1 MKRTAL
7 LAIVAGLL
15 PALAQAATRVASDSN
30 CPSAEAISQRLL
42 GLVAAGGPTAASARV
57 HSEGE
62 MLRIEVSTP
71 GEGEQARSLPAVGG
85 CDERAEL
92 AALVIAAWLD
102 ALPASK
108 IAAPGIPPRE
118 RPSTALVGGGPP
130 VEIDTRALLGA
141 GCFASADALG
151 PSAGLAVIAAMPH
164 LIEAFGL
171 TAEAALGL
179 PRQMGL
185 GDGTVHFLRPTFA
198 LAGSGELGG
207 RRWTVR
213 PQAGI
218 VLGVL
223 RVRGSGFA
231 DNNGS
236 ATTTTWG
243 GVGGATLVRAW
254 QGNELWLRLDGM
266 AWPQGR
272 AARSRQLPT
281 DVVIEAP
288 LPEWELRLTAG
299 YSFGVH

>member
-1 MKRTAL
+1 MKRAAL
-7 LAIVAGLL
+7 SAVVACLL
-15 PALAQAATRVASDSN
+15 SGRAQAATRVASDSN

-42 GLVAAGGPTAASARV
+42 GLVAAGGPAAAFARV
-57 HSEGE
+57 RSEGGS
-62 MLRIEVSTP
+62 LRIEVSTP
-71 GEGEQARSLPAVGG
+71 GEGEQARSLPAVGD
-85 CDERAEL
+85 CEERAEL

-102 ALPASK
+102 ALPAGK

-118 RPSTALVGGGPP
+118 HPSTALVGGGPP
-130 VEIDTRALLGA
+130 VEINTRALLGA
-141 GCFASADALG
+141 GVFASADTLG
-151 PSAGLAVIAAMPH
+151 PSGGLTVVAAMPH

-185 GDGTVHFLRPTFA
+185 ADGTVHLFRPTFA

-218 VLGVL
+218 ALGVL
-223 RVRGSGFA
+223 RVRGSGFVS
-231 DNNGS
+231 NNS
-236 ATTTTWG
+236 TATVATWG
-243 GVGGATLVRAW
+243 GVAGVTLVRAW
-254 QGNELWLRLDGM
+254 RGDELWLRLDGM

-272 AARSRQLPT
+272 AAQSRQLPT

-288 LPEWELRLTAG
+288 FPEWELRLTAG